1 MTKEE
6 ILTYLFAKR
15 DLTAGVQDARHNA
28 YEAQQA
34 FEAKAKS
41 LKRQTILIVVG
52 GFFLTPVVASAVV
65 PIVGPSLAGIVA
77 VACWVGLI
85 YAIILYFQKK
95 KVAAQDVE
103 QANEKIAQAMSEQA
117 YIDGKADFPD
127 KFYSFWTI
135 DRLIHLINE
144 NRATS
149 LQEAFNVAET
159 QDFQNDQLSL
169 QQENLAVSQSTNKMS
184 AISAAANVF
193 TALNTRK

>member
-15 DLTAGVQDARHNA
+15 DLTAGVQDARHDA
-28 YEAQQA
+28 YEAKQA
-34 FEAKAKS
+34 FEAKTKS
-41 LKRQTILIVVG
+41 LKRQTIGIVIGLMILLPFTTASVFKIAG
-52 GFFLTPVVASAVV
+52 GFIGEIAAF
-65 PIVGPSLAGIVA
+65 
-77 VACWVGLI
+77 ACWGGMV

-95 KVAAQDVE
+95 KAAAQVVE
-103 QANEKIAQAMSEQA
+103 QANEKITQAMSEQA

-193 TALNTRK
+193 TAFNTRK

>member
-15 DLTAGVQDARHNA
+15 DLTAGVQDARHDA
-28 YEAQQA
+28 YEAKQA
-34 FEAKAKS
+34 FEAKTKS
-41 LKRQTILIVVG
+41 LKRQTIWIAVG
-52 GFFLTPVVASAVV
+52 GFFLTPIVVGMVAK
-65 PIVGPSLAGIVA
+65 ILGDIIGLIGIFA
-77 VACWVGLI
+77 WWGALI
-85 YAIILYFQKK
+85 YAVILYFQKK
-95 KVAAQDVE
+95 KAAAQVVE
-103 QANEKIAQAMSEQA
+103 QANEKVTQAMSEQA

-193 TALNTRK
+193 TAFNTRK